1 MDEQL
6 KENLKSGSTW
16 IRGLYM
22 LLFIVLVGIARI
34 VLNFVVLFQFG
45 TKLFTGNTND
55 RLLELSQNIAS
66 YSYQVIR
73 FLGFNTEEKPYPF
86 GEWPKKA
93 QDEKAASPKGNAI
106 PKPKAKPKSKAKPKE
121 KSEQDSASETGE
133 S

>member
-1 MDEQL
+1 MEEQM

-22 LLFIVLVGIARI
+22 LLFCVLYGIAEIVLTI
-34 VLNFVVLFQFG
+34 VVLFQFG

-66 YSYQVIR
+66 YIYEVVR
-73 FLGFNTEEKPYPF
+73 FLGFNSEEKPYPF

-93 QDEKAASPKGNAI
+93 QGEKAAKPKENAI
-106 PKPKAKPKSKAKPKE
+106 PKPKAKPKAKPKG
-121 KSEQDSASETGE
+121 KSGQGSASEVGE
-133 S
+133 A